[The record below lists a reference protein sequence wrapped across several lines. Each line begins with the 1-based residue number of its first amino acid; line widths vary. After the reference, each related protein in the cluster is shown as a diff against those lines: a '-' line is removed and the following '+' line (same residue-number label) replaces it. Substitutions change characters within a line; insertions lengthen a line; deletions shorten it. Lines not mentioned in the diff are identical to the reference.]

1 MCALVSPTYIELV
14 MYKVELENDSSSSM
28 RGRLKTVLTSY
39 LEDKRAANRKAK
51 HVCLSPYNGDYS
63 PSSPVSF
70 IPVPCFVPA
79 ADMFGVPPV
88 PFM

>member
-51 HVCLSPYNGDYS
+51 RVCLSPYNGA
-63 PSSPVSF
+63 SPVNL